1 MTSGDFLDNDGIW
14 CQLPRPERAASW
26 RGRPAMFLDRD
37 GVLVVEVGYLHRPEE
52 VCLIPGAAAL
62 IAAANHAGLAAV
74 LVTNQAGIGRGTY
87 GWAEFQATQE
97 KILADLAAG
106 GAALDMVL
114 ACPFHPE
121 AEPPYRHPAH
131 PCRKPRPGMILRA
144 AERLGL
150 DLADSWIVGD
160 RASDLAAGRAA
171 GLAGG
176 AHVLTGHGAAER
188 DAALAVA
195 TGRFR
200 VVSAES
206 AAEVPA
212 LLPRF
217 SPS

>member
-1 MTSGDFLDNDGIW
+1 MASGDFLDNDGIW
-14 CQLPRPERAASW
+14 CQLLRPERAVSW
-26 RGRPAMFLDRD
+26 RGRSALFLDRD

-52 VCLIPGAAAL
+52 VRLIPGAAAL
-62 IAAANHAGLAAV
+62 IAAANRAGLAAI

-144 AERLGL
+144 AEQLGL
-150 DLADSWIVGD
+150 DLANSWIVGD
-160 RASDLAAGRAA
+160 RASDLEAGRAA

-188 DAALAVA
+188 DAALEVA

-217 SPS
+217 AP